1 VPGRHQRQPHPRAAH
16 RGGADRGRPRHR
28 ARRAGPGGGG
38 DPRAAGPARS
48 PGLHPHRGHRHHL
61 ARLHLRGR
69 RVPPEQAHHRVRR
82 ALPHA
87 LLSGGGRGRHD
98 VARPGR
104 RRPGP
109 AGLLAAGLAA
119 RLPARAGEADHPRDG
134 APAPRS
140 QPLGCGAAVGLRWDD
155 WGEAAFA
162 RARETGR
169 PLLLSLTARWCGAC
183 HRMDEETWDDPGVAA
198 RVAEVAV
205 PVRVDADAR
214 PDVYGRY
221 HLGGLPTTALLT
233 ADGDFLRGGTFLSPT
248 QLFGLLDAAA
258 ADLREGRRPAPRP
271 RPAAAPGRSDA
282 AFSSGAFVDEVVARL
297 VRRADREHGGFG
309 GAPKHPEPD
318 AVTLLLR
325 EARRRPD
332 AAIEAIAR
340 EALDAIAR
348 HLVDPADG
356 AFFRYGA
363 ADDWTGPHTE
373 KVTLDQAALI
383 RLFLEAERALG
394 DPAYGAV
401 ALRALAHARA
411 HLMDAAERVYASIAA
426 QPDAEVDMRRFAD
439 ASAALASALL
449 AAGAGSTPGSTSLP
463 PLEFIAAA
471 PDGAVPHRLDAPDA
485 AGPRG
490 LLRDQALAIS
500 AAVHAYRAA
509 GDR

>member
-1 VPGRHQRQPHPRAAH
+1 
-16 RGGADRGRPRHR
+16 
-28 ARRAGPGGGG
+28 
-38 DPRAAGPARS
+38 
-48 PGLHPHRGHRHHL
+48 
-61 ARLHLRGR
+61 
-69 RVPPEQAHHRVRR
+69 
-82 ALPHA
+82 
-87 LLSGGGRGRHD
+87 
-98 VARPGR
+98 
-104 RRPGP
+104 
-109 AGLLAAGLAA
+109 
-119 RLPARAGEADHPRDG
+119 
-134 APAPRS
+134 
-140 QPLGCGAAVGLRWDD
+140 VGLRWDD

-282 AFSSGAFVDEVVARL
+282 AFSPGAFVDEIVARL

-318 AVTLLLR
+318 AVTLILR

-332 AAIEAIAR
+332 AALEAIAR

-383 RLFLEAERALG
+383 RLFLEAERAVG

-401 ALRALAHARA
+401 ARRALAHARER
-411 HLMDAAERVYASIAA
+411 LTDASGRVYASIAA
-426 QPDAEVDMRRFAD
+426 QPAAEVDMRRFAD
-439 ASAALASALL
+439 ASAALASAFLM
-449 AAGAGSTPGSTSLP
+449 AGAGSTPGSTSLLP
-463 PLEFIAAA
+463 VEFIAAA

-509 GDR
+509 GDRARLDWAALAADWTIAHRWDAAAGAFLDAEPLAPARQRGQGQGAFTPITGNGEMAQALLALAEHAPPGDALAERGKAWRDHTGKAIATLAAQAVRSPAGATLALAAQQLRA

>member
-1 VPGRHQRQPHPRAAH
+1 
-16 RGGADRGRPRHR
+16 
-28 ARRAGPGGGG
+28 
-38 DPRAAGPARS
+38 
-48 PGLHPHRGHRHHL
+48 
-61 ARLHLRGR
+61 
-69 RVPPEQAHHRVRR
+69 
-82 ALPHA
+82 
-87 LLSGGGRGRHD
+87 
-98 VARPGR
+98 
-104 RRPGP
+104 
-109 AGLLAAGLAA
+109 
-119 RLPARAGEADHPRDG
+119 
-134 APAPRS
+134 
-140 QPLGCGAAVGLRWDD
+140 VGLRWDD

-258 ADLREGRRPAPRP
+258 ADLREGRRPAARP
-271 RPAAAPGRSDA
+271 RPAAAPGRSGA
-282 AFSSGAFVDEVVARL
+282 PFSPGAFVDEVVARL

-332 AAIEAIAR
+332 AALEAIAR

-394 DPAYGAV
+394 EPAYGAV
-401 ALRALAHARA
+401 ARRALAHARA
-411 HLMDAAERVYASIAA
+411 HLTDASGRVYASIAA

-439 ASAALASALL
+439 ASAALASAFLM
-449 AAGAGSTPGSTSLP
+449 AGAGSPPGSTSLP

-490 LLRDQALAIS
+490 LLRDQALVIS
-500 AAVHAYRAA
+500 AAVHAYRAD
-509 GDR
+509 GDRARLDWAARAADWTVAHRWDAAAGAFLDAEPLAPARERGQGQGAFTPITGNGEMAQALLALAEHAPPSDALAERGKAWRDHAEEAIATLAAEAVRSPAGATLALAAQQLRA

>member
-1 VPGRHQRQPHPRAAH
+1 
-16 RGGADRGRPRHR
+16 
-28 ARRAGPGGGG
+28 
-38 DPRAAGPARS
+38 
-48 PGLHPHRGHRHHL
+48 
-61 ARLHLRGR
+61 
-69 RVPPEQAHHRVRR
+69 
-82 ALPHA
+82 
-87 LLSGGGRGRHD
+87 
-98 VARPGR
+98 
-104 RRPGP
+104 
-109 AGLLAAGLAA
+109 
-119 RLPARAGEADHPRDG
+119 
-134 APAPRS
+134 
-140 QPLGCGAAVGLRWDD
+140 VGLRWDD

-162 RARETGR
+162 RARATGR

-233 ADGDFLRGGTFLSPT
+233 AEGDFLRGGTFLSPT

-271 RPAAAPGRSDA
+271 RSAAAPGRSHA
-282 AFSSGAFVDEVVARL
+282 ALSPAAFVDEVVARL

-332 AAIEAIAR
+332 AALEAIAR

-383 RLFLEAERALG
+383 RLFLEAARALG
-394 DPAYGAV
+394 EPAYGAV
-401 ALRALAHARA
+401 ARRALAHARA
-411 HLMDAAERVYASIAA
+411 NLTDASGRVYASIAA

-439 ASAALASALL
+439 ASAALASAFLM
-449 AAGAGSTPGSTSLP
+449 AEAGSTSLP

-500 AAVHAYRAA
+500 AAVHAYRAGADRARLDWAALAADWTVAHRWDAAA
-509 GDR
+509 GAFLDAEPLAPAREHGQGQGAFTPITGNGEMAQALLALAEHTPPGDALPARGKAWRDHAKEAIAGLAAQAVRSPAGATLALAAQRLRA

>member
-1 VPGRHQRQPHPRAAH
+1 
-16 RGGADRGRPRHR
+16 
-28 ARRAGPGGGG
+28 
-38 DPRAAGPARS
+38 
-48 PGLHPHRGHRHHL
+48 
-61 ARLHLRGR
+61 
-69 RVPPEQAHHRVRR
+69 
-82 ALPHA
+82 
-87 LLSGGGRGRHD
+87 
-98 VARPGR
+98 
-104 RRPGP
+104 
-109 AGLLAAGLAA
+109 
-119 RLPARAGEADHPRDG
+119 
-134 APAPRS
+134 
-140 QPLGCGAAVGLRWDD
+140 VGLRWED

-198 RVAEVAV
+198 RVAAVAV

-258 ADLREGRRPAPRP
+258 ADLREGRRLAPRP
-271 RPAAAPGRSDA
+271 RPPAAPGRPDA
-282 AFSSGAFVDEVVARL
+282 AFSPGAFVDEVVARL

-332 AAIEAIAR
+332 AALEAIAR

-401 ALRALAHARA
+401 ARRALAHARA
-411 HLMDAAERVYASIAA
+411 HLMDASGRVYASIAA
-426 QPDAEVDMRRFAD
+426 QPDADVDMRRFAD

-471 PDGAVPHRLDAPDA
+471 PDGAVPHRLDAPDV
-485 AGPRG
+485 AGVRG

-509 GDR
+509 GDRARLDWAALAADWTVAHRWDAAAGAFLDAEPLAPARERGQGQGAFTPITGNGEMAQALLALAEHAPPGDALAERGKAWRDHAGEAIATLAAQAVRSPAGATLALAAQRLRA

>member
-1 VPGRHQRQPHPRAAH
+1 
-16 RGGADRGRPRHR
+16 
-28 ARRAGPGGGG
+28 
-38 DPRAAGPARS
+38 
-48 PGLHPHRGHRHHL
+48 
-61 ARLHLRGR
+61 
-69 RVPPEQAHHRVRR
+69 
-82 ALPHA
+82 
-87 LLSGGGRGRHD
+87 
-98 VARPGR
+98 
-104 RRPGP
+104 
-109 AGLLAAGLAA
+109 LLAAGLAA

-140 QPLGCGAAVGLRWDD
+140 QPLGHGAAVGLRWDD

-258 ADLREGRRPAPRP
+258 ADLRE
-271 RPAAAPGRSDA
+271 
-282 AFSSGAFVDEVVARL
+282 
-297 VRRADREHGGFG
+297 
-309 GAPKHPEPD
+309 
-318 AVTLLLR
+318 
-325 EARRRPD
+325 ARRRPD
-332 AAIEAIAR
+332 AALEAIAR

-363 ADDWTGPHTE
+363 ADVYTSPHTE

-383 RLFLEAERALG
+383 RLFLEAERAVG

-401 ALRALAHARA
+401 ARRALAHARER
-411 HLMDAAERVYASIAA
+411 LTDASGRVYASIAA
-426 QPDAEVDMRRFAD
+426 QPAAEVDMRRFAD
-439 ASAALASALL
+439 ASAALASAFLM
-449 AAGAGSTPGSTSLP
+449 AGAGSTPGSTSLP
-463 PLEFIAAA
+463 PVEFIAAA

-509 GDR
+509 GDRARLDWAALAADWTIAHRWDAAAGAFLDAEPLAPARQRGQGQGAFTPITGNGEMAQALLALAEHAPPGDALAERGKAWRDHTGKAIATLAAQALRSPAGATLALAAQRLRT